1 MYVYVFSNLEGF
13 FNVIRK
19 NYFPRW
25 PKRAFTNRIIPWP
38 MSFNNQRV
46 YSCITLTSK
55 QLPIYLLC
63 TTQICTLFLSSRW
76 ICTSH
81 NVLITQ
87 KMLASSD
94 ILDAGLCTK
103 VQTRQQSSFIF
114 VIRDRKVKMIPY
126 YMYYIFY
133 QFLTLNIFNQFNHDI
148 TEVTADIYYLSLN
161 VSWLQQKKIR
171 SLHPTK
177 CHVLISCNIHG
188 WTLHQLVKNIRSKP
202 THLENHYMKTECKQW
217 TCNISVSGFVL
228 SRVLKI
234 A

>member
-1 MYVYVFSNLEGF
+1 MYLSLMYVYVFLNLEGF

-38 MSFNNQRV
+38 MSFNNQGL

-55 QLPIYLLC
+55 QLSIYLLC

-76 ICTSH
+76 IIICTSH

-103 VQTRQQSSFIF
+103 STNASAILFQAER
-114 VIRDRKVKMIPY
+114 
-126 YMYYIFY
+126 
-133 QFLTLNIFNQFNHDI
+133 QFLWSVIEKWKWYLII
-148 TEVTADIYYLSLN
+148 TFLTN
-161 VSWLQQKKIR
+161 
-171 SLHPTK
+171 
-177 CHVLISCNIHG
+177 
-188 WTLHQLVKNIRSKP
+188 
-202 THLENHYMKTECKQW
+202 
-217 TCNISVSGFVL
+217 F
-228 SRVLKI
+228 
-234 A
+234 

>member
-1 MYVYVFSNLEGF
+1 MFRGRFYIPRQYSILQVKKSRLPVCVNITIKIMYLSLMYVYVFLNLEGF

-25 PKRAFTNRIIPWP
+25 PKRAFTNRIIPCP
-38 MSFNNQRV
+38 MSFNNQRL

-55 QLPIYLLC
+55 QLSIYLLC

-103 VQTRQQSSFIF
+103 VQTRQQSSF
-114 VIRDRKVKMIPY
+114 
-126 YMYYIFY
+126 
-133 QFLTLNIFNQFNHDI
+133 
-148 TEVTADIYYLSLN
+148 
-161 VSWLQQKKIR
+161 
-171 SLHPTK
+171 
-177 CHVLISCNIHG
+177 
-188 WTLHQLVKNIRSKP
+188 
-202 THLENHYMKTECKQW
+202 KQSDNFCDPW
-217 TCNISVSGFVL
+217 
-228 SRVLKI
+228 
-234 A
+234 